1 MSCQLLYGWS
11 TRLVLQH
18 NTAGSFSA
26 DCSSC
31 MDGSG
36 SVSSSGDVTVLLVL
50 VHSCSSWYLLRVDS
64 PFLSCLQPPFCHER
78 YIDTESMYCT
88 VARGLQVC
96 FVLPLPPWAVL
107 VLWMATGLAG
117 TIVCWV
123 SRQLAAQLVLHYS
136 VV

>member
-36 SVSSSGDVTVLLVL
+36 FVSSSGDVTVLLVL
-50 VHSCSSWYLLRVDS
+50 VHSRSRWYLLRVHGS
-64 PFLSCLQPPFCHER
+64 FLSCLQPPFCHER
-78 YIDTESMYCT
+78 NMYYT
-88 VARGLQVC
+88 AAGGLQVC

-107 VLWMATGLAG
+107 VL
-117 TIVCWV
+117 
-123 SRQLAAQLVLHYS
+123 
-136 VV
+136 